1 MNVRQL
7 NGFIEFKKSCVLF
20 FYIVK
25 LQEYQKEYLMK
36 N

>member
-25 LQEYQKEYLMK
+25 LQYQKEYLMK